1 MDVVDLL
8 GVYNHDKDHS
18 DLARSLNHLE
28 METLQMQHKNI
39 VLHPPVPESTV
50 DVQWETMDNVSG
62 INTVNVESSVD
73 VISQF
78 KSIYSNIIVNTYN
91 LW

>member
-8 GVYNHDKDHS
+8 GVYNHYDKDHS

-28 METLQMQHKNI
+28 METLQMQQHKNI

-50 DVQWETMDNVSG
+50 DVQ
-62 INTVNVESSVD
+62 
-73 VISQF
+73 
-78 KSIYSNIIVNTYN
+78 
-91 LW
+91 